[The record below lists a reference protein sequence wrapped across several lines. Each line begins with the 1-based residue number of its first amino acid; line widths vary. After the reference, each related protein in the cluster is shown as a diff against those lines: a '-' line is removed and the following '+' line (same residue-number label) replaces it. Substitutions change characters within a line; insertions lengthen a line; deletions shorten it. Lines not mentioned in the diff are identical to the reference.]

1 MKIDC
6 EGSEYELFKTI
17 TNENLKKIKKIVIE
31 THGEKNT
38 NLVVDVLSKNK
49 FKIFEHECSFDNKI
63 IFAVK

>member
-1 MKIDC
+1 
-6 EGSEYELFKTI
+6 
-17 TNENLKKIKKIVIE
+17 LKKIKKIVIE